1 MGRRLVVVDIIFI
14 VSCRL
19 LCRAEPLNQ
28 GEPSLY
34 QGFSQTAVFKHP
46 VPVQGPAQFDQN
58 AVASNMFQNFI
69 ESRRP
74 APAMV
79 GAPSQE
85 FVQIP
90 MQVHSQRTDYLS
102 MPLQTSRPLK
112 SQGHFGLIQPKQT
125 VDAFSQTQQ
134 EFHKPI
140 RGPDLYPDVKDE
152 VVMEPEFEP
161 KVPVSANTVEVQCGE
176 VSVKVQVKQ
185 DFLGNNQFIN
195 PSDLTLGGCPSV
207 GFDDHARIVAF
218 ESELQGCGSTL
229 TMTEDSLVY
238 SFVLVYTPS
247 PVPNTPIVKTNEA
260 MVALHCIYPRKHNV
274 SSNVLHPTWI
284 PYVAAK
290 AGEEQLHFSLK
301 LMTDDWRYERPSNA
315 YFLGDFI
322 NLEAS
327 VVRANHV
334 PLRVFV
340 ESCAATL
347 GPSGEAATM
356 YTFIENSGC
365 MMDAKLTNSRSRFMS
380 RIQDDK
386 LQFQIEAFQ
395 FKQDFLGMIYIT
407 CHLKATTTSS
417 PTDMMNKA
425 CSFVKETNSWTAV
438 NGDDQVCGCCETSCT
453 MRKGRSLD
461 TDDEAIIGPI
471 FVHER
476 LSKEDERL
484 LQIHKSSQVLSKD
497 AGDHADISQK
507 NPDLT
512 DPELLNE
519 FSMELVLMTGLV
531 VAVGLL
537 CVIILGTLLYQRRQ
551 KGLVLTCE

>member
-1 MGRRLVVVDIIFI
+1 
-14 VSCRL
+14 
-19 LCRAEPLNQ
+19 
-28 GEPSLY
+28 
-34 QGFSQTAVFKHP
+34 
-46 VPVQGPAQFDQN
+46 
-58 AVASNMFQNFI
+58 MFPNLI

-74 APAMV
+74 AGP
-79 GAPSQE
+79 PSQE

-90 MQVHSQRTDYLS
+90 MQIRSQRASYAS
-102 MPLQTSRPLK
+102 VPLQPSRPLQ
-112 SQGHFGLIQPKQT
+112 SQGRFGLIQPEQT
-125 VDAFSQTQQ
+125 IETFLQTQQ
-134 EFHKPI
+134 GFQKPI
-140 RGPDLYPDVKDE
+140 PGPDLYPDMKDE

-161 KVPVSANTVEVQCGE
+161 KVPVPANTVEVGCGE
-176 VSVKVQVKQ
+176 DSVKVLVKQ

-218 ESELQGCGSTL
+218 ESMLQGCGSTL

-247 PVPNTPIVKTNEA
+247 PLPNTPIVKTNEA

-274 SSNVLHPTWI
+274 SSNALRPTWI
-284 PYVAAK
+284 PYAA
-290 AGEEQLHFSLK
+290 ARSGEEHLHFSLK
-301 LMTDDWRYERPSNA
+301 LMTDDWSYERPSNA
-315 YFLGDFI
+315 YFLGDMI

-347 GPSGEAATM
+347 DPSGKATNM

-386 LQFQIEAFQ
+386 LQFQIEAFR
-395 FKQDFLGMIYIT
+395 FNQDSHGMIYIT
-407 CHLKATTTSS
+407 CHLKATITSS
-417 PTDMMNKA
+417 PIEHDVMNKA
-425 CSFVKETNSWTAV
+425 CSFVQETNSWTDV
-438 NGDDQVCGCCETSCT
+438 NGDDQVCGCCETSCA

-461 TDDEAIIGPI
+461 NDDSELEDEATIGPI

-476 LSKEDERL
+476 FSMEDEPL
-484 LQIHKSSQVLSKD
+484 LEIQESSPVSSKD
-497 AGDHADISQK
+497 AVFCSPNAQNEMLAMKQETLIWTDVNGDDQVCGCCETSCAMRKGRSLDNDDS
-507 NPDLT
+507 
-512 DPELLNE
+512 ELE
-519 FSMELVLMTGLV
+519 DEATIGPIFVHERFSMEDEPLLEIQESSPVSSKDAVLRCERDTHTV
-531 VAVGLL
+531 V
-537 CVIILGTLLYQRRQ
+537 
-551 KGLVLTCE
+551 

>member
-102 MPLQTSRPLK
+102 MPLQTSRPLR

-417 PTDMMNKA
+417 PTDMTIQHLM
-425 CSFVKETNSWTAV
+425 FVC
-438 NGDDQVCGCCETSCT
+438 DDQVCGCCETSCT

-461 TDDEAIIGPI
+461 TDGIVPLLHASKYIWWGISYCCAALECLYFVFLFLFIFFDSALEDEAIIGPI
-471 FVHER
+471 F
-476 LSKEDERL
+476 
-484 LQIHKSSQVLSKD
+484 
-497 AGDHADISQK
+497 
-507 NPDLT
+507 
-512 DPELLNE
+512 
-519 FSMELVLMTGLV
+519 LVLMTGLV

>member
-1 MGRRLVVVDIIFI
+1 
-14 VSCRL
+14 
-19 LCRAEPLNQ
+19 
-28 GEPSLY
+28 
-34 QGFSQTAVFKHP
+34 
-46 VPVQGPAQFDQN
+46 
-58 AVASNMFQNFI
+58 
-69 ESRRP
+69 
-74 APAMV
+74 
-79 GAPSQE
+79 
-85 FVQIP
+85 

-102 MPLQTSRPLK
+102 MPLQTSRPLR

-395 FKQDFLGMIYIT
+395 FKQDFLGMV
-407 CHLKATTTSS
+407 S
-417 PTDMMNKA
+417 PLSPQCVIEEQTGVVPNKIR
-425 CSFVKETNSWTAV
+425 CFWTAV

-461 TDDEAIIGPI
+461 TDGIVPLLHASKYIWWGISYCCAALECLYFVFLFLFIFFDSALEDEAIIGPI

-512 DPELLNE
+512 DPELLNG
-519 FSMELVLMTGLV
+519 SV
-531 VAVGLL
+531 
-537 CVIILGTLLYQRRQ
+537 C
-551 KGLVLTCE
+551 